1 MAKGSEPGGGTQM
14 SETAAVAYNPFD
26 PAFAQDPYQQYEAL
40 READPV
46 HQSPFGIWLLFRYDD
61 VLRFLRDPSLS
72 VEDANANPT
81 VFDQMI
87 DEVMGDRDR
96 EQGTRA
102 MLNRDPPDHTR
113 LRKLVSK
120 AFTPRTIE
128 RLRPR
133 VQEIVDESLDKAADA
148 GQMEL
153 MRDYAFQLPFTVIS
167 EMLGM
172 PPTDADQLREWSG
185 TLVRTLEPVID
196 PAVLHDIAD
205 AGEHMRELLVEN
217 IAWKRANPADDMLT
231 ALIQAEENGDMLS
244 DDELLEQVMLIYI
257 AGHETT
263 VNLIGNG
270 MLALLRNGDEL
281 KRLREDPSLDANAV
295 EELLRYDPPVQ
306 MTRRVTLTDV
316 DVGGKV
322 IPNGTFAVCGL
333 ASSNRDEAHFGPTAA
348 KVDLGRPNAKEHLAF
363 GGGAHYCLGAALARL
378 EGQVAIGSLVRRFP
392 TIVPTAEPEWNGRL
406 NLRGLEKL
414 PLSVSI

>member
-1 MAKGSEPGGGTQM
+1 M
-14 SETAAVAYNPFD
+14 
-26 PAFAQDPYQQYEAL
+26 

-46 HQSPFGIWLLFRYDD
+46 HESPFEIFVLFRYDD

-72 VEDANANPT
+72 VEDANARPT
-81 VFDQMI
+81 MLMQLQ
-87 DEVMGDRDR
+87 EQVMADRVRDT
-96 EQGTRA
+96 EAGSRA

-133 VQEIVDESLDKAADA
+133 VQELVDQSLDRAAEA

-153 MRDYAFQLPFTVIS
+153 MRDYAFQLPFNVIS

-185 TLVRTLEPVID
+185 TLVRTLEPVVD
-196 PAVLHDIAD
+196 PNLMHAIAD
-205 AGEHMRELLVEN
+205 AADNMRDLITGVV
-217 IAWKRANPADDMLT
+217 AWKKENPSDDMLT
-231 ALIQAEENGDMLS
+231 ALIQAEEHGDVLS
-244 DDELLEQVMLIYI
+244 DEELLEQIMLIYI

-270 MLALLRNGDEL
+270 VLALLRNPDQL
-281 KRLREDPSLDANAV
+281 QRLRDDPSLDANAV

-306 MTRRVTLTDV
+306 MTRRVTLEDV
-316 DVGGKV
+316 EVRGKV
-322 IPNGTFAVCGL
+322 IPKGTFAVCGL
-333 ASSNRDEAHFGPTAA
+333 ASSNRDEAHFGPTAGR
-348 KVDLGRPNAKEHLAF
+348 VDLGRDNAKEHLAF

-378 EGQVAIGSLVRRFP
+378 EGQVAIGSLVRRFS
-392 TIVPTAEPEWNGRL
+392 TIEPTADPVYNGRL
-406 NLRGLEKL
+406 NLRGMDRL
-414 PLSVSI
+414 PLRVGQ

>member
-1 MAKGSEPGGGTQM
+1 VTEQ
-14 SETAAVAYNPFD
+14 TAVGYNPFD
-26 PAFAQDPYQQYEAL
+26 PSFAEDPYSQYAAL

-46 HQSPFGIWLLFRYDD
+46 HESPFGIWLLFRYDD

-72 VEDANANPT
+72 VEDANAKPT
-81 VFDQMI
+81 MFTQYIED
-87 DEVMGDRDR
+87 VMGEDRDT
-96 EQGTRA
+96 ETGTRA
-102 MLNRDPPDHTR
+102 MLNVDPPDHTR

-133 VQEIVDESLDKAADA
+133 VQQIVDESLDRAADA
-148 GQMEL
+148 GHMEL

-196 PAVLHDIAD
+196 PNMLQAIAD
-205 AGEHMRELLVEN
+205 AGANMRGLVTDV
-217 IAWKRANPADDMLT
+217 IAWKRANPADDMLS
-231 ALIQAEENGDMLS
+231 ALISAEEQGDVLS
-244 DDELLEQVMLIYI
+244 DNELLDQLMLIYI

-270 MLALLRNGDEL
+270 VLALLRDRDQL
-281 KRLREDPSLDANAV
+281 IRLRDDPSLDAGAV

-306 MTRRVTLTDV
+306 MSRRITLTDV
-316 DVGGKV
+316 EVRGKT
-322 IPNGTFAVCGL
+322 IPEGVFVVCGL
-333 ASSNRDEAHFGPTAA
+333 ASSNRDEAHFGPTAGQ
-348 KVDLGRPNAKEHLAF
+348 VDLGRANAKEHLAF

-378 EGQVAIGSLVRRFP
+378 EGQVAIGSLVRRFS
-392 TIVPTAEPEWNGRL
+392 TIEPTAEPTWNGRI
-406 NLRGLEKL
+406 NLRGMDKL
-414 PLSVSI
+414 PLTVSA